1 MAEVRFWM
9 IVCVC
14 NRLNDTKIRGAI
26 AQGAACSDQV
36 YTYCNVRKNCGRCQ
50 ETIAEILDE
59 TRAEL
64 RDREQAA

>member
-1 MAEVRFWM
+1 M

-36 YTYCNVRKNCGRCQ
+36 YSYCNVRKNCGKCQ
-50 ETIAEILDE
+50 ETIEKMLD
-59 TRAEL
+59 RAEAPRL
-64 RDREQAA
+64 LQAAE